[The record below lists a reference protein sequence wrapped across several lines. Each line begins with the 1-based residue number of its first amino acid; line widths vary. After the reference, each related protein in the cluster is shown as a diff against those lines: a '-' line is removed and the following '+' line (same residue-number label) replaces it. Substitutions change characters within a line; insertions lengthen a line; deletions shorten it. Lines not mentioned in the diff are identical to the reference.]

1 VKEPAVA
8 AIHADLSTTPTGNP
22 PDTASTTVPALP
34 SVEPVAG
41 VAGALVIGR
50 LAATGARLAGLF
62 GPPQITA
69 PLREGG
75 LGWVIETPGG
85 IAGVRAWRH
94 RTRLRTDTRHDPHT
108 LTRWQIVADRAG
120 PLPWLCKTI
129 TGSTAGLAS
138 LAAAADAPVHAQAG
152 GGGVRL
158 LDLAWA
164 YADYLYLHGQAIQAW
179 LANTNRLGRAHRSR
193 RHLPLQL
200 NLQLQPL
207 VQVLHRHQAATATAA
222 QRAAWAAMPCPLHAD
237 DQDTG
242 RHHDQA
248 DDRGGLRHWRA
259 STRWLHQPDHPHH
272 PHDPTSVPDQQVAD
286 PDPVDL
292 AGMLRALADRHA
304 RYRPQVLTINPALDM
319 TTYDEYQATL
329 HALATT
335 SLNDHRSGTRGPAAD
350 PT

>member
-1 VKEPAVA
+1 MA
-8 AIHADLSTTPTGNP
+8 AIHADLSTSPIHHRPGDP
-22 PDTASTTVPALP
+22 
-34 SVEPVAG
+34 
-41 VAGALVIGR
+41 
-50 LAATGARLAGLF
+50 ARLAGSRVIGRITATRRRLLALF
-62 GPPQITA
+62 GPHQISATHG
-69 PLREGG
+69 EGG
-75 LGWVIETPGG
+75 IGWVVATPSGL
-85 IAGVRAWRH
+85 AVLRAVRSRPA
-94 RTRLRTDTRHDPHT
+94 LDAPVG
-108 LTRWQIVADRAG
+108 WQVAAARVG

>member
-1 VKEPAVA
+1 M
-8 AIHADLSTTPTGNP
+8 
-22 PDTASTTVPALP
+22 
-34 SVEPVAG
+34 
-41 VAGALVIGR
+41 VIGR
-50 LAATGARLAGLF
+50 LTATGTRLAGLF

-69 PLREGG
+69 PLGEGG
-75 LGWVIETPGG
+75 LGWVIQTPGG
-85 IAGVRAWRH
+85 TAGVRAWRH

-108 LTRWQIVADRAG
+108 LTRWQIIADRAG

-129 TGSTAGLAS
+129 TGSTTGLAN
-138 LAAAADAPVHAQAG
+138 LAAAAPVHAQPG

-164 YADYLYLHGQAIQAW
+164 YADYLYLHGQAIRAW
-179 LANTNRLGRAHRSR
+179 LANTNRLARAHRSR

-200 NLQLQPL
+200 TLQLQPL

-222 QRAAWAAMPCPLHAD
+222 QRAAWAAMPCPL
-237 DQDTG
+237 QDTG

-248 DDRGGLRHWRA
+248 DDQGGLRHWRA
-259 STRWLHQPDHPHH
+259 STRWLHQPDHPHA
-272 PHDPTSVPDQQVAD
+272 PHDPTSGPDQQVAD

-319 TTYDEYQATL
+319 TAYDEYQATL

-335 SLNDHRSGTRGPAAD
+335 TSLNDHRSATRGPAAN